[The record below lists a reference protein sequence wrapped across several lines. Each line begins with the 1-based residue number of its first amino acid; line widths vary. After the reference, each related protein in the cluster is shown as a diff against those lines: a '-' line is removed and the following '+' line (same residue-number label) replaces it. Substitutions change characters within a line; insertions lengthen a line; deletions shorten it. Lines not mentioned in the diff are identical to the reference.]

1 MLRENLLKLQGQFE
15 KNTTKEQKLLD
26 DLQSVEKAYSALITK
41 QQQYQSSLALLD
53 GEKQTMQTKL
63 EALEIKNQQANHNL
77 KDLVRASY
85 MLGQHDSIRLVL
97 NQENP
102 NEIARTL
109 SMYRYLVK
117 SRQRQIS
124 EIRALKKDY
133 KETSKAIEAQQSKI
147 DQLLVELD
155 KNKAD
160 MQHSEASRKK
170 QLNLVRE
177 ALSDEQEQIS
187 AYQQREKELSQLL
200 ASLQRTRITET
211 NNQTPASGEYE
222 AKEEYEEVQIESAEQ
237 VISSDAQNTN
247 QNTSPVLLGGFQQS
261 KGKMR
266 LPVKAHI
273 DKRFGQIKPESGLAW
288 EGLMFSMQQG
298 QQVSAIYPG
307 QVVFSDWF
315 RGYGQLLVLDH
326 GDGYMS
332 LYGHNQHLQVEL
344 GNSVDAGELIA
355 LSGDT
360 GGLEKPG
367 LYFEIRVEGTPD
379 DPLRWCKH

>member
-1 MLRENLLKLQGQFE
+1 MLRENLTKLQRQFE
-15 KNTTKEQKLLD
+15 KNTSKEQKLLN
-26 DLQSVEKAYSALITK
+26 DLQSVEKAYSALSTK
-41 QQQYQSSLALLD
+41 QQQYQSSLVSLG
-53 GEKQTMQTKL
+53 GEKQTMKTKL
-63 EALEIKNQQANHNL
+63 EVLEIKNQQANHNL

-97 NQENP
+97 SQEKPNQ
-102 NEIARTL
+102 IARTL
-109 SMYRYLVK
+109 SMYRYLVQ
-117 SRQRQIS
+117 SRQQQIS
-124 EIRALKKDY
+124 EIRSLKKDY

-155 KNKAD
+155 KNKTD
-160 MQHSEASRKK
+160 MQHTEASRKK

-187 AYQQREKELSQLL
+187 VYQQREKELSQLL

-211 NNQTPASGEYE
+211 NNQLSDNQTPADGEYE
-222 AKEEYEEVQIESAEQ
+222 ETQVESGEQ
-237 VISSDAQNTN
+237 GISSDARNTN
-247 QNTSPVLLGGFQQS
+247 QNISPVLLGGFQQS

-266 LPVKAHI
+266 LPVKARI
-273 DKRFGQIKPESGLAW
+273 DKRFGQIKSESGLAW

-326 GDGYMS
+326 GEGYMS

-344 GNSVDAGELIA
+344 GKSVDAGELIA

-367 LYFEIRVEGTPD
+367 LYFEIRVEGAPD